1 MGGGGE
7 SCVTTLT
14 DKVNIKI
21 STICLF
27 LLFMSKIYMC
37 LICGRYLQ
45 YGQLGNSFSLRAG
58 LHSPMQ
64 TFWGMSNLTGSWAQ
78 LFGPVGIRN
87 AAPHSSLQVGSLPF
101 HMYFCFFA

>member
-1 MGGGGE
+1 
-7 SCVTTLT
+7 
-14 DKVNIKI
+14 
-21 STICLF
+21 
-27 LLFMSKIYMC
+27 MC

-101 HMYFCFFA
+101 HMYFCFFERQFLSICIQKLNTWDLSATMFSIYMKKVGL